1 MWLVG
6 SLAYVLASLSKYLAL
21 SSTATSGL
29 WVIGGV
35 IYLLGGLLAVS
46 SLLALKSILSPDI
59 LFNALHTTVA
69 AFSFH

>member
-1 MWLVG
+1 MWLFG

-46 SLLALKSILSPDI
+46 SLLALKSII
-59 LFNALHTTVA
+59 VTRHFIHALHTTFA